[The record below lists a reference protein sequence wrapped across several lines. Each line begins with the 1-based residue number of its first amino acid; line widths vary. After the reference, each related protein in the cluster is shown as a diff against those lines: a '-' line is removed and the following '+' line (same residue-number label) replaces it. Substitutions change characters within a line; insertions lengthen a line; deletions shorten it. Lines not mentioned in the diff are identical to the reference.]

1 MNLSADCALHAVNK
15 QALRTCWRNWCGS
28 SILRAPCVR
37 VVAPDELT
45 GTASV
50 DIEAPPASKFGD
62 AYLPGGWTL
71 KVSALALAAGAV
83 LFGAAFGLKG
93 GTPGQPKAPLFVA
106 AVDGSTKAPQRD
118 GEFVATSHDAG
129 ATPLKHITQPAAV
142 KGVSS
147 EQQPIELDDH
157 ASLGNAPP
165 SAILAPTSAG
175 AAQST
180 TGASS
185 GPPAAVAINTPVVTP
200 PSSAPPPTAPQFPDP
215 KALRTLLLGPNGT
228 QIATATPSAIDASEA
243 AHASDGPQ
251 RPARPALK
259 VTSGDPGVA
268 QPSTHRFGLPAK
280 LSIKPSAR
288 VVVARTEMATL
299 DPEAEK
305 APPAPTDLQAAPE
318 AATASAPQ
326 PAVKGVTSE
335 EQPIELGNHAAPRS
349 RQPGRQRDRQS
360 RRWSIRRS

>member
-1 MNLSADCALHAVNK
+1 MRLIDF
-15 QALRTCWRNWCGS
+15 
-28 SILRAPCVR
+28 RAPCVR

-215 KALRTLLLGPNGT
+215 KALRTSCWGQTGRRLRRRHP
-228 QIATATPSAIDASEA
+228 P
-243 AHASDGPQ
+243 
-251 RPARPALK
+251 
-259 VTSGDPGVA
+259 
-268 QPSTHRFGLPAK
+268 PSTR
-280 LSIKPSAR
+280 AR
-288 VVVARTEMATL
+288 RRTQAMGHSGPP
-299 DPEAEK
+299 DP
-305 APPAPTDLQAAPE
+305 P
-318 AATASAPQ
+318 
-326 PAVKGVTSE
+326 
-335 EQPIELGNHAAPRS
+335 
-349 RQPGRQRDRQS
+349 
-360 RRWSIRRS
+360 